1 MERDL
6 LSAKHRR
13 NISSLIKGEKMANP
27 AESVKAEA
35 QQTPPEDNAAVVIP
49 VIQEQITFDKKIVE
63 TGKVRISKRISQHE
77 ELIDVPLLRE
87 QVNVERVPINQ
98 VVDAPPQVR
107 HEGDTMIIPVVE
119 EQVFYQKRLVLVE
132 ELRVRKQIIEE
143 HKPQQITLMKEEV
156 EIRRTAE
163 NENLRREKG
172 V

>member
-1 MERDL
+1 MT
-6 LSAKHRR
+6 
-13 NISSLIKGEKMANP
+13 NP
-27 AESVKAEA
+27 AESVNAEA
-35 QQTPPEDNAAVVIP
+35 QQTQPQTDNAAIVVP
-49 VIQEQITFDKKIVE
+49 VIQEQVTFDKKIVE
-63 TGKVRISKRISQHE
+63 TGKVRISKRVSQHE
-77 ELIDVPLLRE
+77 QLVDVPFMRE
-87 QVNVERVPINQ
+87 QVSVERVPVNQ

-156 EIRRTAE
+156 EVSRSAE
-163 NENLRREKG
+163 NENLSREKG

>member
-1 MERDL
+1 MT
-6 LSAKHRR
+6 
-13 NISSLIKGEKMANP
+13 NP
-27 AESVKAEA
+27 AESVNAEA
-35 QQTPPEDNAAVVIP
+35 QQTQPQTDNAAIVVP
-49 VIQEQITFDKKIVE
+49 VIQEQVTFDKKIVE
-63 TGKVRISKRISQHE
+63 TGKVRISKRVSQHE
-77 ELIDVPLLRE
+77 QLVDVPFMRE
-87 QVNVERVPINQ
+87 QVSIERVPVNQ

-156 EIRRTAE
+156 EVSRSAE
-163 NENLRREKG
+163 NENLSREKG